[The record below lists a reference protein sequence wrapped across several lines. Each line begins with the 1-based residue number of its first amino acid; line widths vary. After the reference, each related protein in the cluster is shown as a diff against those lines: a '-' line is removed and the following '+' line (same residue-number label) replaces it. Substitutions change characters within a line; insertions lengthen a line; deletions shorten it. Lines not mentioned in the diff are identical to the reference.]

1 MTNPCSHTVA
11 VEVWLPGERGFFVVL
26 INGVFEGGGVKGVSL
41 AGAVQGAQ
49 DCGVQFNRVAGTS
62 SGSIVAALLAAGYR
76 AEEMK
81 EIIESTPFAS
91 LLQRSPIF
99 NTRWIGPAT
108 RLFLKKGLYSGEA
121 LESWIRKMLAQKGIR
136 TFADLPPGKLLITAS
151 DISNGNILVLPDDI
165 RRFGIEPSKLEVAK
179 AVRMSCSIPYFFD
192 PVIIR
197 KSPMMSKGLPFQ
209 DQFVYVVDGGLLS
222 NFPLWLFDGERSES
236 GGEII
241 PVVGFK
247 MVGKTEVEPARIKGP
262 LTMLQAL
269 VETMLTAH
277 DERYI
282 EQINRFRTVKI
293 PTLGIK
299 PTQFNLSVQ
308 DSTNLYRSGVASGL
322 EFFNAWNT
330 KIYNEQL
337 EKQRKEMR
345 KKQADTPP
353 LIPV

>member
-1 MTNPCSHTVA
+1 M
-11 VEVWLPGERGFFVVL
+11 L
-26 INGVFEGGGVKGVSL
+26 INAVFEGGGVKGISL

-49 DCGVQFNRVAGTS
+49 DCGIQFNRVAGTS

-81 EIIESTPFAS
+81 VIIENTPFAS
-91 LLQRSPIF
+91 LLRRSPIF
-99 NTRWIGPAT
+99 NTRWIGPAA

-121 LESWIRKMLAQKGIR
+121 LESWIRKMLEQKGIR
-136 TFADLPPGKLLITAS
+136 TFADLPQGKLLITAS
-151 DISNGNILVLPDDI
+151 DISNGTILVLPDDI
-165 RRFGIEPSKLEVAK
+165 RRFGIDPAKLDVAK

-192 PVIIR
+192 PVVIR
-197 KSPMMSKGLPFQ
+197 KSPVFSKGLPFQ

-222 NFPLWLFDGERSES
+222 NFPLWLFDGDRTER
-236 GGEII
+236 GGDVI

-262 LTMLQAL
+262 LSMLQAL

-299 PTQFNLSVQ
+299 PTQFHLSVQ
-308 DSTNLYRSGVASGL
+308 DSTALYRSGATAGT
-322 EFFNAWNT
+322 EFFNGWNT
-330 KIYNEQL
+330 KMYGDQL
-337 EKQRKEMR
+337 DKQRKELR
-345 KKQADTPP
+345 KKQADAPP

>member
-1 MTNPCSHTVA
+1 M
-11 VEVWLPGERGFFVVL
+11 L
-26 INGVFEGGGVKGVSL
+26 INGVFEGGGVKGISL

-49 DCGVQFNRVAGTS
+49 DCGMKFNRVAGTS

-76 AEEMK
+76 AEEMRV
-81 EIIESTPFAS
+81 IIESTPFAS

-99 NTRWIGPAT
+99 NTRWIGPAA

-121 LESWIRKMLAQKGIR
+121 LEAWIREMLAQKGIR
-136 TFADLPPGKLLITAS
+136 TFGDLPQGKLLITAS

-165 RRFGIEPSKLEVAK
+165 RRFGIEPTKLEVAK

-197 KSPMMSKGLPFQ
+197 KSPNMSRGLSFQ

-236 GGEII
+236 GGDII

-247 MVGKTEVEPARIKGP
+247 MVGKTEVDPPRIKGP

-293 PTLGIK
+293 PTRGIK
-299 PTQFNLSVQ
+299 PTQFNLSMQ
-308 DSTNLYRSGVASGL
+308 ESTNLYHAGLSAGL
-322 EFFNAWNT
+322 EFFNEWNM
-330 KIYNEQL
+330 KMYKEQL
-337 EKQRKEMR
+337 EKQRKEDH
-345 KKQADTPP
+345 KKLADSPP
-353 LIPV
+353 PVLV